1 MYQIESFEVH
11 RLTLPLG
18 RMIGDNNCNYQ
29 VLDLVVVSLRTN
41 QGNSGWGYSESA
53 WQGRFKHDAWYI
65 RPMPAV
71 ARMEADLMA
80 TWWPLLQGRNPMELE
95 AERTGYSSGFPYLD
109 AAVRLAIWD
118 LMAQEKGVPLYR
130 LLNPATTKK
139 EALAYGSILDFPLS
153 DREVLDL
160 TQKFLLDGFGTIKV
174 KIGADDVERD
184 IRRLKLLRSYA
195 GDTLRLTA
203 DANEAWDWKTA
214 LDRIEAYLKN
224 DIRLEYIED
233 PLPRNDVSGF
243 AELTKRSP
251 IPIIGHDYIND
262 FASIERLAEEGGL
275 NGLRTGKDIDY
286 ALRCI
291 GLADRLDIP
300 VYLGNSMFEMN
311 AHLALAF
318 DRVDRMEFSRLA
330 TNDILQNAIQF
341 SNGMVQAPTDP
352 GHGLFPTNENLLEY
366 ASDTEM
372 VKPKE

>member
-1 MYQIESFEVH
+1 
-11 RLTLPLG
+11 
-18 RMIGDNNCNYQ
+18 
-29 VLDLVVVSLRTN
+29 
-41 QGNSGWGYSESA
+41 
-53 WQGRFKHDAWYI
+53 
-65 RPMPAV
+65 
-71 ARMEADLMA
+71 MEADLMA

-95 AERTGYSSGFPYLD
+95 AERTGYSSGFPCLD